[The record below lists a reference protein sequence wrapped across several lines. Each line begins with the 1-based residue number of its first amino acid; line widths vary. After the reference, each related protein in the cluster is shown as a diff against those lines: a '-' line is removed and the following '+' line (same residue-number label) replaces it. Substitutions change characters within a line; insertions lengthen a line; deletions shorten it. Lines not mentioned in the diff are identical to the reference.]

1 MDPKGGIMMC
11 EIKRVDGKWRAICG
25 NERVD
30 ATGGNR
36 MCKLKGQM
44 GKGGHYDM
52 QLVNAKMGA
61 LLCAN

>member
-30 ATGGNR
+30 ATGGNS
-36 MCKLKGQM
+36 MCELKRQTDKRGW
-44 GKGGHYDM
+44 M
-52 QLVNAKMGA
+52 QQGA
-61 LLCAN
+61 I